1 MQAAIAHLEH
11 GRDEGA
17 IGSVLVSIFIQG
29 IEEAKALLGTTS
41 DPTLRLFFLTT
52 AGSLLECLTEAQQRA
67 WAASACAATRAP
79 RIAIR
84 TGGCMPETAPRPV
97 LDRLLQGFPFPTPR
111 PMQIKAVGVMAVS
124 LESGARFTVVE
135 GPTGSGKSALAIAL
149 AETAAARGADSEYKP
164 GAYILTSQKSLA
176 LQLLGD
182 FSPLGLV
189 ELKGRSNYPCTA
201 HETTCDEGSILNR
214 RQAAAA
220 ERDKDLEDEGEPAQ
234 RAPRC
239 PSCPYAAAK
248 NAFIRSPLAVTNYA
262 NFITEAALVRQ
273 LEPRQALILDEAHN
287 IEREVI
293 AMVDIKVTEARC
305 EELSIARP
313 PRFEPRQESQTLD
326 WLNRTLMP
334 AVEVRLARYETEAR
348 RLNMSKEEGNGKKA
362 MRVLKKAEAADLNST
377 MMRAAMCRRTLK
389 SAALIRRPCHA
400 DGITKQ
406 QLTE

>member
-1 MQAAIAHLEH
+1 M
-11 GRDEGA
+11 
-17 IGSVLVSIFIQG
+17 
-29 IEEAKALLGTTS
+29 
-41 DPTLRLFFLTT
+41 
-52 AGSLLECLTEAQQRA
+52 
-67 WAASACAATRAP
+67 
-79 RIAIR
+79 
-84 TGGCMPETAPRPV
+84 
-97 LDRLLQGFPFPTPR
+97 
-111 PMQIKAVGVMAVS
+111 
-124 LESGARFTVVE
+124 
-135 GPTGSGKSALAIAL
+135 
-149 AETAAARGADSEYKP
+149 
-164 GAYILTSQKSLA
+164 
-176 LQLLGD
+176 
-182 FSPLGLV
+182 
-189 ELKGRSNYPCTA
+189 
-201 HETTCDEGSILNR
+201 
-214 RQAAAA
+214 
-220 ERDKDLEDEGEPAQ
+220 
-234 RAPRC
+234 
-239 PSCPYAAAK
+239 
-248 NAFIRSPLAVTNYA
+248 TNYA